1 MSMEETTLSN
11 EDVEP
16 DVKESEPKAPEY
28 DVSANPRDAIEDEL
42 AAKRLNEIESESD
55 GEFSEAQDDEEL
67 QADSETESPPRDGR
81 PEVRDSKPATESSST
96 GDKSRKLKLVV
107 NGETKELT
115 EAEVIAL
122 AQKSDSADRRFQDAA
137 AALRQANEI
146 KVRLEQQQQAPQ
158 EAVQQQPQQASTTDD
173 DALVQA
179 LMYGEE
185 ADVRNVVATLRNGN
199 NGQQASPQQMAMMA
213 AKIAQE
219 QLAQQQVLNNAL
231 DEYPEVK
238 NDPILQQVAGRF
250 YLDEVKQDLMSLGYT
265 EQQLNA
271 APVQQWN
278 ERHAEARAKNYGSVR
293 SYDQLLRNAGAK
305 ARDWKTGSSATPTD
319 GLAEKQSRKAGVAK
333 QPRSISAATPN
344 RGEPRPLT
352 QADIIREER
361 EARNLPVY

>member
-16 DVKESEPKAPEY
+16 NIEESEVKAPEY
-28 DVSANPRDAIEDEL
+28 DVSANPRDSIEDEL

-67 QADSETESPPRDGR
+67 QADSEIESPPRDGR
-81 PEVRDSKPATESSST
+81 QEMRDSKPATESSST

-107 NGETKELT
+107 NGETVELT
-115 EAEVIAL
+115 EAEVIAR
-122 AQKSDSADRRFQDAA
+122 AQKSDSADKRFQDAA

-146 KVRLEQQQQAPQ
+146 KVQLERQQQAQPQ
-158 EAVQQQPQQASTTDD
+158 AMQQQPQQASTTDD
-173 DALVQA
+173 DAYVQA

-185 ADVRNVVATLRNGN
+185 ADVRKVVQELRNGN
-199 NGQQASPQQMAMMA
+199 NSQQASPEQTAMMA
-213 AKIAQE
+213 ARIAQT
-219 QLAQQQVLNNAL
+219 QLAQQKVMNDAL
-231 DEYPEVK
+231 EEFPEVK
-238 NDPILQQVAGRF
+238 NDPILQQVAGQF
-250 YLDEVKQDLMSLGYT
+250 YWSQVKEDLLNLGYT

-271 APVQQWN
+271 APVTQWA
-278 ERHAEARAKNYGSVR
+278 ERHSEARSKNYGSCR
-293 SYDQLLRNAGAK
+293 PYAQLLRDAGAK
-305 ARDWKTGSSATPTD
+305 TRQWKGGNSAMPTN
-319 GLAEKQSRKAGVAK
+319 GLAEKQNRKAGVAK

>member
-1 MSMEETTLSN
+1 MTKKKDLTKEDKEVWENFTKQPSNIYDKEQDNKKYNSRRVQFNYDLHGFTL
-11 EDVEP
+11 EDANQK
-16 DVKESEPKAPEY
+16 VKEIIL
-28 DVSANPRDAIEDEL
+28 SAVDN
-42 AAKRLNEIESESD
+42 KYKEI
-55 GEFSEAQDDEEL
+55 L
-67 QADSETESPPRDGR
+67 LI
-81 PEVRDSKPATESSST
+81 T
-96 GDKSRKLKLVV
+96 GKGLH
-107 NGETKELT
+107 
-115 EAEVIAL
+115 
-122 AQKSDSADRRFQDAA
+122 
-137 AALRQANEI
+137 
-146 KVRLEQQQQAPQ
+146 
-158 EAVQQQPQQASTTDD
+158 STTDD

-231 DEYPEVK
+231 EEYPEVK

-293 SYDQLLRNAGAK
+293 SYDQLLRTAGAK
-305 ARDWKTGSSATPTD
+305 ARDWKTGGSATPTD

-344 RGEPRPLT
+344 RGEPRPLS

>member
-1 MSMEETTLSN
+1 MSMEETTLIT

-16 DVKESEPKAPEY
+16 DVKESETKAPEY
-28 DVSANPRDAIEDEL
+28 DVSVNPRDAIEDEL

-67 QADSETESPPRDGR
+67 QADSELESPPRDGR

-137 AALRQANEI
+137 AALRQANEM
-146 KVRLEQQQQAPQ
+146 KVQLEQQQQAPQ

-213 AKIAQE
+213 AQIAQE
-219 QLAQQQVLNNAL
+219 RLAQQQVLN
-231 DEYPEVK
+231 

-305 ARDWKTGSSATPTD
+305 ARDWKTGGSATPTD